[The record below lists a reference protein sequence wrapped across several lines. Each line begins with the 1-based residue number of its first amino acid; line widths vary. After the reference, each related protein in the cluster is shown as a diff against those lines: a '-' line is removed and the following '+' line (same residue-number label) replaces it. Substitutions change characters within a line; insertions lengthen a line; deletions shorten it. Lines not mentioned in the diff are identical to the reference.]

1 MIENWAEE
9 LVVGSVARTRARTI
23 TETDVVNFAALS
35 GDWNPLHTDAVFAER
50 AQFGRR
56 IAHGMLTLSIA
67 TGLIKLEAPYVKA
80 FYGIDELRFRA
91 PVFPGDTILV
101 ESVLTGVEM
110 RSKGGV
116 ASFDV
121 TVSNQHGAAVLG
133 CRMRFLAASK
143 AEEADLV
150 PASPAGS

>member
-1 MIENWAEE
+1 MIETWAEE

-50 AQFGRR
+50 GQFGRR

-80 FYGIDELRFRA
+80 FYGIDDLRFRA

-101 ESVLTGVEM
+101 ESVLTAVDLK
-110 RSKGGV
+110 SKGGV

-121 TVSNQHGAAVLG
+121 SVTNQDDVVVLS

-143 AEEADLV
+143 AEEAALV
-150 PASPAGS
+150 GNASAGN